1 MIGDG
6 NLIEEQT
13 VIINRTSN
21 TMHIGHNNVFEI
33 GACVEASRVGDNNV
47 FEAKSTVGPHVQIS
61 NGCVVGAMC
70 KLTGSET
77 LPENTIVYGDN
88 CDRRRSAERPAPQM
102 LQLDFLT
109 KILPNYHH
117 MKGRGK

>member
-1 MIGDG
+1 MK
-6 NLIEEQT
+6 
-13 VIINRTSN
+13 
-21 TMHIGHNNVFEI
+21 IGHNNVFEI
-33 GACVEASRVGDNNV
+33 GSKIEALTVGDNNV
-47 FEAKSTVGPHVQIS
+47 FEAKSVVGPHVAVS

-70 KLTGSET
+70 SLTGSET
-77 LPENTIVYGDN
+77 LEENTVIYGQN
-88 CDRRRSAERPAPQM
+88 CERRRGAERPAPQM